1 MNKHRNHTLNVE
13 ALHAKRKNR
22 TNTTLKGHMADHRA
36 IAEKSNVLNRLTV
49 VDNKGNTVVQTNDK
63 GMKGKKTENAFELGK
78 KIAETLKSKK
88 ISTVIFDRNGY
99 RFTGRI
105 KALCDGLREGGITI

>member
-1 MNKHRNHTLNVE
+1 MNKQRNHTLNVE
-13 ALHAKRKNR
+13 TLHAKRKNR
-22 TNTTLKGHMADHRA
+22 TNTTLKSHMAEHRA

-78 KIAETLKSKK
+78 NIAETLKSKNITK
-88 ISTVIFDRNGY
+88 QKVI
-99 RFTGRI
+99 
-105 KALCDGLREGGITI
+105 

>member
-1 MNKHRNHTLNVE
+1 MNKQRNHTLNVE
-13 ALHAKRKNR
+13 TLHAKRKNR
-22 TNTTLKGHMADHRA
+22 TNTTLKSHMAEHRA

-49 VDNKGNTVVQTNDK
+49 VDNKGNTITLTNDK

-78 KIAETLKSKK
+78 NIAETLKSKNITK
-88 ISTVIFDRNGY
+88 LIFDRNGY